1 MDVLHENLVLCPLP
15 KDFSLSNLV
24 IPPLVFTILG
34 DSSRKAENEQ
44 ESSSSSDSEGESG

>member
-15 KDFSLSNLV
+15 KDFSLSNLL
-24 IPPLVFTILG
+24 IPLIFSILG
-34 DSSRKAENEQ
+34 NSSRKPENEQ

>member
-15 KDFSLSNLV
+15 KDFSLSNLL
-24 IPPLVFTILG
+24 IPPFIFSILG
-34 DSSRKAENEQ
+34 NSSRKAENEQ